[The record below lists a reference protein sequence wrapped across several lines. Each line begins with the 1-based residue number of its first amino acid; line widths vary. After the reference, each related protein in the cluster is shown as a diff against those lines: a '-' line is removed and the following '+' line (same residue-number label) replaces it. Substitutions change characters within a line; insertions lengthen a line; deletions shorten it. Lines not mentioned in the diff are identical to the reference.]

1 MKLRPLVE
9 RIIAGLVRYN
19 GARQAR
25 RRGLRNADFQM
36 KTCPERSRR
45 MCATA
50 FNLKTWLRRLKEQA
64 LTPAKKPLLLSRPDS
79 A

>member
-19 GARQAR
+19 GARRAR
-25 RRGLRNADFQM
+25 RRGLHHADFQA
-36 KTCPERSRR
+36 R

-50 FNLKTWLRRLKEQA
+50 FNLKTWVRMLLASAQ
-64 LTPAKKPLLLSRPDS
+64 TPAQKLLPAPRPDS